1 MDSNQLVRCWYTR
14 HWSFHAIRCSVS
26 LFFIRCQVRQVTKV
40 PEGAEAGCP
49 FCVEIQNESGWFA
62 NFALGKWLMYAA
74 ARWLAMSSTNLKSP
88 SSQIAIRP
96 ISKAKLLAISFNNFQ
111 YLLVFKEREANASK
125 KEDATLQA
133 SASNLVE
140 CLCMFELWEL
150 LWESSQD
157 VLLER
162 LANGKDAPDT
172 ESNWLW
178 CGQGAAVDKFRKMV

>member
-1 MDSNQLVRCWYTR
+1 MPFAAVLVYF
-14 HWSFHAIRCSVS
+14 SFVARSDKSPKCRKEQRPGA
-26 LFFIRCQVRQVTKV
+26 LFVWKI
-40 PEGAEAGCP
+40 
-49 FCVEIQNESGWFA
+49 VEIQNESGWFA

-96 ISKAKLLAISFNNFQ
+96 ISKAKLPASACNIFQ

-178 CGQGAAVDKFRKMV
+178 CGQGAAVNKFRKRV